1 VDELSADG
9 SNILYSEEFPTGEAG
24 QSIAVDPSGEVHFAG
39 ALGLISTLTPTQP
52 LAPRALSIVNA
63 ASNLLTGTIAPGE
76 IVSIYGLGMGPT
88 TPASAMP
95 ENGLYPTSLSG
106 VQVLVDG
113 NPIPLLYVSA
123 SQINA
128 QIPWGIASGGL
139 TIGIAV
145 VQVVYTLSEWDPV
158 QQMAFTEALPDF
170 RLGIVGSEFAV
181 FENPGGS
188 MAVINQDGTLN
199 KMANP
204 APPGSVVS
212 IWATGFGGTAA
223 PVDGAVATAANNYC
237 STCQLTLS
245 NGPHSVTETVEYAG
259 TSPGL
264 IDGLMQINFLIPTDF
279 PYNGAFVYLTT
290 PGSTQ
295 SIQLGWVNIP
305 Q

>member
-9 SNILYSEEFPTGEAG
+9 SDILYSEEFPTGEAG
-24 QSIAVDPSGEVHFAG
+24 QAIAVDQSGVVHLAG
-39 ALGLISTLTPTQP
+39 ALGLISTIAEGQP

-76 IVSIYGLGMGPT
+76 IISIYGLGLGPT
-88 TPASAMP
+88 TPAAATP
-95 ENGLYPTSLSG
+95 ENGMYPTSLGG

-128 QIPWGIASGGL
+128 EIPSSIDLGGL
-139 TIGIAV
+139 TYPFAI
-145 VQVVYTLSEWDPV
+145 VQVTNNSVP
-158 QQMAFTEALPDF
+158 LPDF
-170 RLGIVGSEFAV
+170 HLAIAGSLFAA
-181 FENPGGS
+181 FDNPGGS
-188 MAVINQDGTLN
+188 LAVINQDGTLN

-212 IWATGFGGTAA
+212 IWATGFGAAA
-223 PVDGAVATAANNYC
+223 PPADGAVATAANNYC
-237 STCQLTLS
+237 SACQLTLS
-245 NGPHSVTETVEYAG
+245 NGPHSVNETVQYAG

-264 IDGLMQINFLIPTDF
+264 IDGLMQINFLIPTGF
-279 PYNGAFVYLTT
+279 PFDGAFVYLTT

-295 SIQLGWVNIP
+295 SIQLGWVNIS